1 MNRRLAILWRI
12 WEILEELTEEELGRE
27 LLCLHER
34 HRK

>member
-12 WEILEELTEEELGRE
+12 WEILEELSEEELERE
-27 LLCLHER
+27 LLRLHTR

>member
-12 WEILEELTEEELGRE
+12 WEILEELSEEELGRE
-27 LLCLHER
+27 LLRLHTR